1 MECKCGKYL
10 NHLNHINHPKILLYY
25 DKYNKTEKIK
35 FTIKYYIKYEEI
47 VVLDI
52 KYKLCGIISYEL
64 EEYDL
69 YMINN
74 DNWYYFKSNNNCIIV
89 DINEPNQYK
98 ENLIFLY
105 ELQ

>member
-1 MECKCGKYL
+1 MIKQKK
-10 NHLNHINHPKILLYY
+10 INFTTNYYKI
-25 DKYNKTEKIK
+25 IG
-35 FTIKYYIKYEEI
+35 EI
-47 VVLDI
+47 VLDI

-69 YMINN
+69 YTINN

-98 ENLIFLY
+98 ENLILLY